1 MRISNSS
8 KKLKEL
14 IIKAIEDHKLTR
26 EEYEAIIHLATED
39 EIVDRQEQIL
49 LEQLQD
55 MIANRSIKFVAK

>member
-26 EEYEAIIHLATED
+26 EEYETIINLATED
-39 EIVDRQEQIL
+39 EIVDRHEQIL

-55 MIANRSIKFVAK
+55 MIANRSVKFVAK

>member
-26 EEYEAIIHLATED
+26 EEYETIINLATED
-39 EIVDRQEQIL
+39 EIIDKHEQIL

-55 MIANRSIKFVAK
+55 MIANRSVKFVAK

>member
-8 KKLKEL
+8 KKLKEM

-26 EEYEAIIHLATED
+26 EEYERIIHLATED

-55 MIANRSIKFVAK
+55 MIANRSVKFVAK

>member
-8 KKLKEL
+8 KKLKEM

-26 EEYEAIIHLATED
+26 EEYERIIHLATED
-39 EIVDRQEQIL
+39 EIVDGQEQIL

-55 MIANRSIKFVAK
+55 MIANRSVKFVAK